1 MMLVWLDKASLIGN
15 EGSSI
20 TCIPIATYKKHKQN
34 YLAFSPQLTHL
45 PIYPSLSGFTYHLPL
60 PPSLPLTS
68 FYQLSSLHFS
78 LEVVPQS
85 KTLSVQPIDVAWPA
99 EILQQF
105 VFFFPSSFQDMQS
118 FVSPNKVLRLFSPSA
133 GFTKCWVCEPFAQSS
148 KSSLSR
154 WIDLFILTRYN
165 WL

>member
-45 PIYPSLSGFTYHLPL
+45 PIYPSLSGFTYHLPTL

-105 VFFFPSSFQDMQS
+105 VFFFPLKIPGYAVFCVSKQS
-118 FVSPNKVLRLFSPSA
+118 FTIIFSFCRIHKVLGLWA
-133 GFTKCWVCEPFAQSS
+133 ICT
-148 KSSLSR
+148 
-154 WIDLFILTRYN
+154 I
-165 WL
+165 